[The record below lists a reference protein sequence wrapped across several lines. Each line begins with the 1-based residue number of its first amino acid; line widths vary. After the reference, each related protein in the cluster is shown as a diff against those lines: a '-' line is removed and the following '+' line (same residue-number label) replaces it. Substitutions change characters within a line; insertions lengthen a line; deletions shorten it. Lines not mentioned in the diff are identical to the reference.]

1 MKRPILVLICGLLFA
16 FVLDRVGA
24 IFCKNVTDASGFR
37 LFALYGDAISP
48 ELLIAGNSRAMQS
61 FDAELMTAE
70 SGQKVFNIGFNG
82 APPDLVCAF
91 VKDAVDRHSSV
102 RTVVI
107 EASCFWPINP
117 GADVKP
123 LALYSDRIDQY
134 LRETNVTAYRFVKL
148 SKLYAFNSE
157 LFHRAFFFRKHSD
170 QRLHATGV
178 ITPEIIAARSDEQ
191 FFPASAT
198 ASHIELLD
206 DLQSYLN
213 GRKVRLIL
221 VIAPY
226 HPSTAP
232 RFSDYDSLLSSV
244 SSPDR
249 RLIDCSQVLREDKYF
264 ADRLHLNIDGAR
276 EFTRILQPLVFE

>member
-1 MKRPILVLICGLLFA
+1 MKRAILILICGLLLAFA
-16 FVLDRVGA
+16 IDRVGA
-24 IFCKNVTDASGFR
+24 IICKNLTDSSGFR
-37 LFALYGDAISP
+37 LFALYGNAIRP

-91 VKDAVDRHSSV
+91 VKDAVDKHLSI
-102 RTVVI
+102 RTVVV

-134 LRETNVTAYRFVKL
+134 LRETNLIAHRFVKL

-157 LFHRAFFFRKHSD
+157 LFHRAVFFRNRSD
-170 QRLHATGV
+170 QSLHATGV

-198 ASHIELLD
+198 ISHIALLD
-206 DLQSYLN
+206 DLQSYLS
-213 GRKVRLIL
+213 RKNVRLIL
-221 VIAPY
+221 VVAPY

-232 RFSDYDSLLSSV
+232 RFSDYANLLRSV
-244 SSPDR
+244 SSPGR
-249 RLIDCSQVLREDKYF
+249 RLIDCGQVLREDKYF
-264 ADRLHLNIDGAR
+264 ADRLHLNKDGAG
-276 EFTRILQPLVFE
+276 EFTRTLQPLVFE